1 MASPPRPCGQ
11 PGDALTPRRRST
23 GRQEGTT
30 VKAPLSS
37 RAMTALAAGAV
48 GVAVLSAAPTALA
61 DTAVATPAGGAVFVQ
76 TDDLDHNSVVAYTRA
91 GDGKL
96 TRVGEFR
103 TGGQGGVERD
113 VPLDSLASQD
123 GLTYDGDHHLLFAVN
138 AGSNSV
144 TSFAVDGAHL
154 TRLQTVPSGG
164 VFPVSLAA
172 SHDRLFVLNAGG
184 TGNVTG
190 YRINPAGR
198 LAALPGA
205 TRDLGLSND
214 ARPRFITAPADIAQT
229 PDGQHVVVTT
239 KANNTVDVFNIN
251 GDRLSA
257 PVLNTSASGVP
268 FAVSFDSAHRLA
280 VANAGN
286 SSVSTYRINSDG
298 TLETIT
304 AGVQDGQAA
313 LCWLVGTGDTFFGGN
328 AGSSTISAFA
338 VDADGNATLT
348 GTPDGV
354 VAHTGGGSGGTIDL
368 AISADGQFLYAEN
381 AFAGSVEG
389 YRIQSDHTLQLID
402 TQTGLP
408 QFNGHGMEGLV
419 AL

>member
-1 MASPPRPCGQ
+1 
-11 PGDALTPRRRST
+11 
-23 GRQEGTT
+23 
-30 VKAPLSS
+30 
-37 RAMTALAAGAV
+37 
-48 GVAVLSAAPTALA
+48 VLSAAPSAFA
-61 DTAVATPAGGAVFVQ
+61 DTSEATAAGGAVFVH
-76 TDDLDHNSVVAYTRA
+76 TNDLDHNSVVAYTRG

-123 GLTYDGDHHLLFAVN
+123 ALTYDAGHHLLFAVN
-138 AGSNSV
+138 AGSNTV
-144 TSFAVDGAHL
+144 TSFGVDGAHL
-154 TRLQTVPSGG
+154 TRLQTIPSGG
-164 VFPVSLAA
+164 VFPVSVTA
-172 SHDRLFVLNAGG
+172 SHDRLFILNAGG

-198 LAALPGA
+198 LAALPG
-205 TRDLGLSND
+205 TSRDLGLDND
-214 ARPRFITAPADIAQT
+214 ARPTFITAPADIAQT

-239 KANNTVDVFNIN
+239 KANNTVDVFNVN
-251 GDRLSA
+251 SDRLST
-257 PVLNTSASGVP
+257 PVQNASASAVP
-268 FAVSFDSAHRLA
+268 FAVSFDSANRLA

-286 SSVSTYRINSDG
+286 SSVSTYRVNADG

-304 AGVQDGQAA
+304 AGVEDGQAA

-338 VDADGNATLT
+338 VDGDGNATLT

-354 VAHTGGGSGGTIDL
+354 VAHTGGGTGGTIDL

-381 AFAGSVEG
+381 SFAGSVEG
-389 YRIQSDHTLQLID
+389 YRIQQDHTLQLID

-419 AL
+419 AV